1 MYSDSPPPLTLPPLP
16 APARRS
22 SVPLLASV
30 VPVVGAV
37 ALWVFTGS
45 VFALWFA
52 ALGPLIALA
61 TAIDA
66 RRSTRRERRRG
77 ARDRERTCERLR
89 DVIAARHAQE
99 RAALWAQHPDVLGY
113 LDDPR
118 EIWRAVPGR
127 EGTLVV
133 GRGRVAS
140 AVRVTGDE
148 DADLDALRERA
159 LALEDAPVVVP
170 AADGIVVAGPPALAE
185 AVARALVVQLCC
197 RSAPGVLGVPGAH
210 EQLPDWARALP
221 HRRFGG
227 HVSCLLDAR
236 GAVARGAAD
245 AAVVVVAPGAP
256 PPPQCAAVLTIT
268 GIGTA
273 RLDHAGRTRHV
284 RVEALGEEQALRI
297 ATQLAHRAAA
307 IGGIDRVPDAV
318 AFGEL
323 AASRT
328 AVPGLAAPGL
338 AVPIGRDGVG
348 DACVDLVAD
357 GPHAV
362 VVGVTGAGKSEL
374 LITWIAALCAAHSTR
389 EVVFL
394 LADFKGGTA
403 FDTLAR
409 LPHVTG
415 VLTDLDGAGARRAL
429 ESLRAE
435 LRHRE
440 SVLAGVGA
448 RDIDDPAVD
457 LPRLVIVVDEFA
469 ALLQTHTEL
478 GALFADVGA
487 RGRALGMHL
496 VLGTQR
502 ASGVL
507 RDALLANCPL
517 RIALRVAD
525 PADSR
530 LVVGTDAAA
539 ALPGDLAGRGLALVR
554 RAADAAPRLIRVA
567 RTTAADV
574 AGLAA
579 DSGEEPP
586 PRRPWQPALPAEVAL
601 AEFDAPPEGVLVLG
615 LADEPEHQR
624 HVVAGLAPADA
635 GLLVVGGPGSGRTTA
650 VAVLAAQV
658 GRARTRWP
666 GPDPESFWDALCE
679 LSSSG
684 APPGTLVVWD
694 DLDAALAALPPDYA
708 AEAFAMIE
716 RLTRSGRALGWRV
729 AISAG
734 RLAGPIA
741 RLADLLPRRL
751 LLRVASRVD
760 HLAAGGEVSA
770 YDANASPGRGL
781 LDGRVVQV
789 ARVPPREAPVRT
801 APPVWMP
808 DARPCGVVLRGGA
821 AGRRLSAALAEHGL
835 TALPLAEHGL
845 AALPLA
851 DAAESGSET
860 QGVVFGE
867 PESWQRSWRVLE
879 RIRGEGDL
887 VIDAGCGA
895 EYRLLTGDRM
905 IPPYCVPGQ
914 GRGWLVREG
923 DAPVRVRLLGQGAG
937 ALRRGG

>member
-1 MYSDSPPPLTLPPLP
+1 MHSDSPPPLTLPPLP
-16 APARRS
+16 VPARRS

-30 VPVVGAV
+30 VPVVGSLV
-37 ALWVFTGS
+37 LWAITGS

-52 ALGPLIALA
+52 ALGPLIAVA

-66 RRSTRRERRRG
+66 RRTTRREHRRG
-77 ARDRERTCERLR
+77 VRERERACARLR
-89 DVIAARHAQE
+89 DAIAARHVQE
-99 RAALWAQHPDVLGY
+99 RAGLWAQHPDVLGY
-113 LDDPR
+113 LSDPA

-127 EGTLVV
+127 EGMVVV
-133 GRGRVAS
+133 GRGEVPS
-140 AVRVTGDE
+140 AVRVTGEE
-148 DADLDALRERA
+148 DADLDALRAHAQA
-159 LALEDAPVVVP
+159 LRDAPVVVP
-170 AADGIVVAGPPALAE
+170 AADGIVVAGPPALAD

-197 RSAPGVLGVPGAH
+197 RSAPGVLGLSGAQ
-210 EQLPDWARALP
+210 EELPEWVRALP
-221 HRRFGG
+221 HLRVGG
-227 HVSCLLDAR
+227 HVSCALDAR
-236 GAVARGAAD
+236 AAAARGPAD
-245 AAVVVVAPGAP
+245 AAVVVVPPDAP

-284 RVEALGEEQALRI
+284 RVEALGAEQALRI
-297 ATQLAHRAAA
+297 ATELTRRAAA
-307 IGGIDRVPDAV
+307 IDGIDRVPDAV

-323 AASRT
+323 AALRP
-328 AVPGLAAPGL
+328 PGPGL
-338 AVPIGRDGVG
+338 AVPIGCDGAG
-348 DACVDLVAD
+348 EACVDLVAD

-374 LITWIAALCAAHSTR
+374 LITWVATLCATRSTR

-403 FDTLAR
+403 FDALAG

-440 SVLAGVGA
+440 GVLARAGA

-469 ALLQTHTEL
+469 ALLQAHAEL
-478 GALFADVGA
+478 GALFADVAA

-502 ASGVL
+502 APGVL

-530 LVVGTDAAA
+530 LVIGTDAAA
-539 ALPGDLAGRGLALVR
+539 SLPGDLAGRGLALVR
-554 RAADAAPRLIRVA
+554 RAADAAPRLIRIA
-567 RTTAADV
+567 RTTAADLE
-574 AGLAA
+574 GLAA
-579 DSGEEPP
+579 AAGEEPL

-601 AEFDAPPEGVLVLG
+601 AALDAPSEGALLLG

-624 HVVAGLAPADA
+624 HVVATLTPSDA
-635 GLLVVGGPGSGRTTA
+635 GLLVLGGPGSGRTTA
-650 VAVLAAQV
+650 LAVLAAQA
-658 GRARTRWP
+658 GPARTRWT
-666 GPDPESFWDALCE
+666 GCADPESFWDALCE
-679 LSSSG
+679 LSAAG
-684 APPGTLVVWD
+684 AAPGTLVVWD

-716 RLTRSGRALGWRV
+716 RITRTGRALQWRIGV
-729 AISAG
+729 SAG
-734 RLAGPIA
+734 RLAGPIT

-760 HLAAGGEVSA
+760 HLAAGGEVSS
-770 YDANASPGRGL
+770 YDAQATPGRGV

-789 ARVPPREAPVRT
+789 AHVPPREAALRT

-808 DARPCGVVLRGGA
+808 DARPSGVVLRGGA
-821 AGRRLSAALAEHGL
+821 AGRRLSATLAEQGL
-835 TALPLAEHGL
+835 GAVPV
-845 AALPLA
+845 A
-851 DAAESGSET
+851 DAAEAGSE
-860 QGVVFGE
+860 GVVFGE
-867 PESWQRSWRVLE
+867 PETWQRAWRVLE
-879 RIRGEGDL
+879 RIRAEGDL
-887 VIDAGCGA
+887 VIDAGCAA
-895 EYRLLTGDRM
+895 EYRLLTGDRTV
-905 IPPYCVPGQ
+905 PPYCVPGQ

-923 DAPVRVRLLGQGAG
+923 DAPVRVRVPGQGAG